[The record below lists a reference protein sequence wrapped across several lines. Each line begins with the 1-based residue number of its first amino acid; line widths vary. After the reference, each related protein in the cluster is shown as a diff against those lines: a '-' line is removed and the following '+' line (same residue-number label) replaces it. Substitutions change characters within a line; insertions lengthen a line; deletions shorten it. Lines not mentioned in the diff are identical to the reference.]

1 MIKRLRLATLVFL
14 AASLVSCEKGVPSDT
29 VNQIRKERIL
39 LIGTVPFEAPLLH
52 GREKGL
58 VGPEAKLGEKIFEKV
73 RDIIVE
79 AGGSSKIELI
89 WATRTYKTLVPSL
102 LEGGVPMI
110 LGVFGIT
117 EERRGQVA
125 FSDPYYKS
133 ELVLVINPPHKDL
146 RLEKLDGVKIGVRE
160 GTAIEQFALREYK
173 GSTIVSAPTLDEG
186 ILSLKRRE
194 LDAFIDDR
202 YMAAYALDTIPGV
215 AHLEILPTV
224 LGTVECAIAVRQTD
238 KVSAGTYA
246 AFLDIINGV
255 VGESNTEGLYAKWLQ
270 EETGDLL
277 ARVEKR
283 HPDRL
288 ESLKPRRVVI
298 RVSKDKNYNF
308 DIYRVA
314 NLKFKLV
321 SQKTG
326 KSYSSSRIRFRGS
339 VGVSTTNIPPGIYQ
353 VTLPKMNDWSPGSI
367 NIVPADSKKVTV
379 RIQLKRGGTSS
390 MTRS

>member
-1 MIKRLRLATLVFL
+1 M
-14 AASLVSCEKGVPSDT
+14 
-29 VNQIRKERIL
+29 
-39 LIGTVPFEAPLLH
+39 VPFLSKRPCCT
-52 GREKGL
+52 GGL
-58 VGPEAKLGEKIFEKV
+58 VGPEAKLGEKIFEKI
-73 RDIIVE
+73 RNTIVE
-79 AGGSSKIELI
+79 AGGSKRVELI

-102 LEGGVPMI
+102 LKGEIPMI

-133 ELVLVINPPHKDL
+133 ELVLVINPPYKDL
-146 RLEKLDGVKIGVRE
+146 RAEKLDGVKIGVRE

-173 GSTIVSAPTLDEG
+173 GSTIVPMPTLDEG

-194 LDAFIDDR
+194 LGAFIDDR

-215 AHLEILPTV
+215 AHLEVLPTI
-224 LGTVECAIAVRQTD
+224 LGAVECAIAVRQTD
-238 KVSAGTYA
+238 KVSAGTYPV
-246 AFLDIINGV
+246 FLDIINGV

-270 EETGDLL
+270 EEAGDLL

-298 RVSKDKNYNF
+298 RISKDKNYSF

-314 NLKFKLV
+314 NLKFKLI
-321 SQKTG
+321 SQETG

-339 VGVSTTNIPPGIYQ
+339 IGVSTTSVPPGIYQ
-353 VTLPKMNDWSPGSI
+353 MTLPKMNNWSPGAV
-367 NIVPADSKKVTV
+367 NIVPADSKEVTV
-379 RIQLKRGGTSS
+379 RIRMKRGGTSS